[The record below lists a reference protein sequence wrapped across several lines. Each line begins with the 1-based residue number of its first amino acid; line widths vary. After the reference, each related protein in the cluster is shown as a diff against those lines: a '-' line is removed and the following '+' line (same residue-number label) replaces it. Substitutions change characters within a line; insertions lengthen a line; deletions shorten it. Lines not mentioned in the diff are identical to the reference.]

1 MSDNELMNLYTEW
14 DNYHTKAE
22 PMVSESA
29 DNKPNQLGDELTNN
43 VDLQTAKH
51 IYMNNAA
58 KLNNSGKGQLQFYG
72 RATLDALRGL
82 DGENL
87 DIAMKNYYVNTAK
100 AMAGSQLNLPRPIQ
114 ISLLGMV
121 QEQQQQQQTEY
132 SASSSIE
139 PEIERYNMTSLL
151 TETSELIDD
160 GSGENTLDQ
169 FLLPHEIQLMAIMN
183 ETEFDRYL
191 QASVNSETLQQYLSD
206 PEVPEQVKTLIIQ
219 SNPTY

>member
-1 MSDNELMNLYTEW
+1 MSDNELINLYTEW
-14 DNYHTKAE
+14 DNY
-22 PMVSESA
+22 
-29 DNKPNQLGDELTNN
+29 
-43 VDLQTAKH
+43 QT
-51 IYMNNAA
+51 
-58 KLNNSGKGQLQFYG
+58 
-72 RATLDALRGL
+72 
-82 DGENL
+82 
-87 DIAMKNYYVNTAK
+87 
-100 AMAGSQLNLPRPIQ
+100 LPRPIQ
-114 ISLLGMV
+114 IPLLGMV
-121 QEQQQQQQTEY
+121 QEQQQQTEY